1 MYQRRRRSTRVVPI
15 RIEPTHQVDICDYKK
30 TYKKGWFGTQQ
41 AEEQQAEIQQ
51 AEVQND
57 DNEMDVVVEN
67 IPMQVVDDDPVN
79 EAEVR
84 ALDGLLSLLGS
95 AV

>member
-1 MYQRRRRSTRVVPI
+1 MANMCRGSKFATFISTSTSANCLP
-15 RIEPTHQVDICDYKK
+15 
-30 TYKKGWFGTQQ
+30 
-41 AEEQQAEIQQ
+41 AEEQQAEVQQ